1 MAGRTALAR
10 SGIVAGRLKA
20 GMASKSMPQEHSRR
34 YIGAATAT
42 ESTSSG
48 RCATARANASGRE
61 NREGSAKCSSAMG
74 TTSASP
80 AAMAHS
86 CASQTAVCVA
96 VIAMPRAI
104 AGHSAAALANDA
116 SPSATSLRADASV
129 RGVTPASTRADS
141 GGASGRSFCC
151 CPEAAS
157 PTALPSS
164 MVTCGCGAIS
174 ASAAVAAS
182 AGTAAACSAAAACA
196 RRRSLRSR
204 LVARPPGFAPV

>member
-96 VIAMPRAI
+96 AMTMPRAT

-116 SPSATSLRADASV
+116 SSATSLRADASV
-129 RGVTPASTRADS
+129 RGVTPASTCADS
-141 GGASGRSFCC
+141 GGASGRSSCC
-151 CPEAAS
+151 SEAAA

-174 ASAAVAAS
+174 ASTAVAAS

-196 RRRSLRSR
+196 RRRSRRSR